1 MLWAMGLGDTFLFAK
16 ARMMPVGG
24 LRNRNAQPLRVVKC
38 RAKYIRFSDS
48 ARSSMVSIVS
58 INSFSVGA
66 TGEALLR
73 HPPAVITISDAITTV
88 NQPRIDDLYRKKAER
103 NATKKPIEMPKKSRM
118 ARWNM
123 KKKNYALPSKISSNL
138 NMRLEG
144 LWKSLSPL
152 ALRMASAIC
161 SLRNPFCVSV

>member
-1 MLWAMGLGDTFLFAK
+1 MLWAMGLGGIFLFAK

-24 LRNRNAQPLRVVKC
+24 LCNCNAQPLRVVQC

-58 INSFSVGA
+58 INAFSVGT
-66 TGEALLR
+66 TGEVPLR
-73 HPPAVITISDAITTV
+73 PPPAVVTISDAITTAINLV
-88 NQPRIDDLYRKKAER
+88 SMAST
-103 NATKKPIEMPKKSRM
+103 AKKPIEMPQKSRT

-123 KKKNYALPSKISSNL
+123 KKNYALPSKISSNL

-152 ALRMASAIC
+152 ALRMASSRC